1 MLRNATARSG
11 ARKHISASSLDAL
24 GCTYCVSE
32 NENAE
37 LVCNHQWTKG
47 QCRALSF
54 LWDLVSEIEIPV
66 FTGAPSFSRYLEVP
80 RIRRWKGMTAQLTPA
95 QP

>member
-11 ARKHISASSLDAL
+11 ARKHISASSLNAL
-24 GCTYCVSE
+24 GCTYCVPE

-54 LWDLVSEIEIPV
+54 LWDVVSEIEIPV

-80 RIRRWKGMTAQLTPA
+80 RIGDGKE
-95 QP
+95 

>member
-1 MLRNATARSG
+1 MLRNGTARSG

-24 GCTYCVSE
+24 GCTYCVPE

-66 FTGAPSFSRYLEVP
+66 LGVV
-80 RIRRWKGMTAQLTPA
+80 
-95 QP
+95 

>member
-24 GCTYCVSE
+24 ESTYCVPE

-37 LVCNHQWTKG
+37 LVCNHQWMRKDSVG
-47 QCRALSF
+47 PYPF
-54 LWDLVSEIEIPV
+54 FGI
-66 FTGAPSFSRYLEVP
+66 
-80 RIRRWKGMTAQLTPA
+80 
-95 QP
+95 